1 MTVLALTI
9 GRYGSNNYN
18 DTITT
23 LMQGRE
29 KKKTIFRLT
38 PTTIQHN
45 VDAGMRD
52 SRLIPTT
59 ATTTHGKIGAGGP

>member
-9 GRYGSNNYN
+9 GRYGGNNYD

-29 KKKTIFRLT
+29 KKKDFSTYT
-38 PTTIQHN
+38 DNDTTQCRCR
-45 VDAGMRD
+45 DA
-52 SRLIPTT
+52 
-59 ATTTHGKIGAGGP
+59 

>member
-1 MTVLALTI
+1 
-9 GRYGSNNYN
+9 
-18 DTITT
+18 
-23 LMQGRE
+23 MQRRE
-29 KKKTIFRLT
+29 KKTIFRLT

>member
-9 GRYGSNNYN
+9 GRYGGNNYN

-29 KKKTIFRLT
+29 KKKRFFDLHRQRYNT
-38 PTTIQHN
+38 
-45 VDAGMRD
+45 M
-52 SRLIPTT
+52 
-59 ATTTHGKIGAGGP
+59 

>member
-1 MTVLALTI
+1 MI
-9 GRYGSNNYN
+9 GRYGGNNDN

-23 LMQGRE
+23 LMQRRE
-29 KKKTIFRLT
+29 KKTIFRLT